1 MNMHDDLEKSRTQ
14 LKKEA
19 TALQKM
25 GEKLVLLSDDQLG
38 RMDLPTRL
46 MEAIQ
51 TVRAIKSHGARRR
64 QMQYIGSLMRSVDA
78 EPIEQALLSIEQGA
92 YGQAKAFHRIE
103 AWRDQ
108 LVDGDDDV
116 FQVILDTF
124 PDADRRRLGQ
134 LVRSARKEK
143 EKNAPP
149 KSARNLFRYLKALAA
164 GK

>member
-1 MNMHDDLEKSRTQ
+1 MNMHDDLEKSRTR

-25 GEKLVLLSDDQLG
+25 GEKLVLLSDDQLD
-38 RMDLPTRL
+38 RMGLPARL
-46 MEAIQ
+46 LEAIQ
-51 TVRAIKSHGARRR
+51 SVRAIKSHGARRR
-64 QMQYIGSLMRSVDA
+64 QMQYIGSLMRGVDA
-78 EPIEQALLSIEQGA
+78 EPIEQGA

-108 LVDGDDDV
+108 LVDGDDDR
-116 FQVILDTF
+116 FQKILDTF

-149 KSARNLFRYLKALAA
+149 KSARNLFRYLNALAA